1 MANVSVTTNDDNRIT
16 VPYRVG
22 AVARGSLGA
31 EVVMAF
37 GGEEGGGCFV
47 DDSEF
52 KSATQRSY
60 APGLRHR
67 VDTVLRRFNDYADF
81 SGDFLAFGSIR

>member
-1 MANVSVTTNDDNRIT
+1 MAHVSVTTNDGNRIT

-22 AVARGSLGA
+22 AVARGSLDA

-37 GGEEGGGCFV
+37 GREGGGCFV
-47 DDSEF
+47 VDSEF

-60 APGLRHR
+60 APGLRHC
-67 VDTVLRRFNDYADF
+67 VEAVLRRFNDYADF
-81 SGDFLAFGSIR
+81 SGDYLTFDSIR